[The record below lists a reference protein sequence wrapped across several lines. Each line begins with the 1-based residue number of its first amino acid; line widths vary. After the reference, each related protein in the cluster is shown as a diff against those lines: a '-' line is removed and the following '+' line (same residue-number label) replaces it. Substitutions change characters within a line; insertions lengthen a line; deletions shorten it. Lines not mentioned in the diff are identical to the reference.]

1 LPLVRRLVVALPV
14 VVPLR
19 LASPFIKELPHASI
33 LDPPS
38 SFAPADCSI
47 AYICTASASRR
58 AATTQLAVLSSLRW
72 TSVTIVVVIVS
83 CCAIAIVV
91 DDACRVVAI
100 VDGVFF
106 DVHAHFVLYAKKS
119 C

>member
-1 LPLVRRLVVALPV
+1 VQPN
-14 VVPLR
+14 
-19 LASPFIKELPHASI
+19 HASI
-33 LDPPS
+33 
-38 SFAPADCSI
+38 AGCHV
-47 AYICTASASRR
+47 AYICTASAYQR
-58 AATTQLAVLSSLRW
+58 AAASQLAVSL
-72 TSVTIVVVIVS
+72 TSTSTFVAIVIVIVIVS